1 MKKHRSTRPMPKP
14 TTCTRSG
21 KKRWPDHKS
30 AVAVLHKASNSRYFA
45 ELKGR
50 ESARSEVRTYL
61 CDSCGGWHT
70 TSQQNWDSREIAAA

>member
-14 TTCTRSG
+14 TTCARSG

-30 AVAVLHKASNSRYFA
+30 AVAVLHSATNSRYFA

-50 ESARSEVRTYL
+50 ESTRSEVRAYR

-70 TSQQNWDSREIAAA
+70 TSQATQVAA